1 MYTYSKRGLGY
12 SGKSRHDMPLF
23 LRQSLTCKEVDDK
36 IELAHKISR
45 KHVVWKWGQASFIT
59 FGFLSY
65 IKSNH
70 RNSYGEVTQEAVVVD
85 WCNDR
90 KQDHFSEEG
99 DAGSLVFD
107 SDGDACGLLWGSTPE
122 SPFTYITPIEYVL
135 EDIRE
140 KCNAKEVK
148 FVVRDEDRKDT
159 AS

>member
-1 MYTYSKRGLGY
+1 M
-12 SGKSRHDMPLF
+12 
-23 LRQSLTCKEVDDK
+23 
-36 IELAHKISR
+36 
-45 KHVVWKWGQASFIT
+45 
-59 FGFLSY
+59 
-65 IKSNH
+65 
-70 RNSYGEVTQEAVVVD
+70 VD